1 MGAASEAPEAA
12 VVARGDVLLMR
23 NLVKP
28 RQLAGTFVPGD
39 PHSGYYNDLRVHVA
53 AHTDGPGPAA
63 ALRAFEWLTRDRTR
77 VHPVAVVQIGIGAW
91 MQLDVD
97 TRWREVVAR
106 TADWTVREMDADGLI
121 PILWRYPHTFP
132 LDPPWYSALSQ
143 GEAASFLVRASRTL
157 EEPELEA
164 VAARAATSLIDSR
177 LGLVAATPEG
187 PVLQEYP
194 TDPPSHVLNG
204 WIFALWGL
212 YDLSVSLERPGP
224 YEEAFAAGVETLCAR
239 LPLYVIARNWSK
251 YDLFPHPVA
260 NIASPFY
267 HRLHIELL
275 TAMDALAHRDAFVRY
290 RAKWAAGAD
299 DAADQAVALARKVMF
314 RIARPRSALL
324 NSLYGRPS
332 GARGSV

>member
-1 MGAASEAPEAA
+1 
-12 VVARGDVLLMR
+12 VATLR

-28 RQLAGTFVPGD
+28 PQLAGTFVPGD

-53 AHTDGPGPAA
+53 GHADGPGPDA
-63 ALRAFEWLTRDRTR
+63 ALRAFEWLTRDRTL
-77 VHPVAVVQIGIGAW
+77 VHPVAVVQLGIGAW
-91 MQLDVD
+91 QQLDGD

-106 TADWTVREMDADGLI
+106 TAHWTVHEMDADGLI
-121 PILWRYPHTFP
+121 PILWRYPHTFRLP
-132 LDPPWYSALSQ
+132 LPWYSALSQ
-143 GEAASFLVRASRTL
+143 GEAASFLVRAARTL

-164 VAARAATSLIDSR
+164 VAARAAAPLIDSR
-177 LGLVAATPEG
+177 FGLVAATPEG

-224 YEEAFAAGVETLCAR
+224 YEEAFSAGVEALCAR
-239 LPLYVIARNWSK
+239 LPLYEIARNWSR

-299 DAADQAVALARKVMF
+299 GAADRAIAVARKVMF
-314 RIARPRSALL
+314 RVARPRSTRLNAL
-324 NSLYGRPS
+324 
-332 GARGSV
+332 

>member
-1 MGAASEAPEAA
+1 MGAACEPPEAA
-12 VVARGDVLLMR
+12 EVARGDVLLMR

-53 AHTDGPGPAA
+53 AHANGAGPAA
-63 ALRAFEWLTRDRTR
+63 ALRAFEWLTRDRTL
-77 VHPVAVVQIGIGAW
+77 VNPVAVVQLGIGAW
-91 MQLDVD
+91 MQLDAD

-106 TADWTVREMDADGLI
+106 TADWTVREMDAEGLI
-121 PILWRYPHTFP
+121 PFLWRHHTFP
-132 LDPPWYSALSQ
+132 LDPSWYSALSQ
-143 GEAASFLVRASRTL
+143 GEAASFLVRAARTL

-177 LGLVAATPEG
+177 LGLVAETPEG

-204 WIFALWGL
+204 WIYALWGL

-224 YEEAFAAGVETLCAR
+224 YEEAFAAGVEALCAR
-239 LPLYVIARNWSK
+239 LPLYEIARKWSK

-290 RAKWAAGAD
+290 GAKWAAGAD
-299 DAADQAVALARKVMF
+299 DAADRAIALARKVMF

-324 NSLYGRPS
+324 KSLYGRPS
-332 GARGSV
+332 GGSGSV